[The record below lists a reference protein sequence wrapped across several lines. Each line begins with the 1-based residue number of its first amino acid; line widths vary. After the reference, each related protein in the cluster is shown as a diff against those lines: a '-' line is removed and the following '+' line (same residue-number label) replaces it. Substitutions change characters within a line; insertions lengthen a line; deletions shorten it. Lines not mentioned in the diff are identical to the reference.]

1 MLPYFYN
8 IIYRRVY
15 ILLTNDVFKQ
25 MEGRGEREK
34 KKTRELI
41 LFLFHLD
48 IDGIDKGV
56 DGGSRR
62 YIYIFFEIS

>member
-8 IIYRRVY
+8 IIYRRIY

-25 MEGRGEREK
+25 MEGERGRER
-34 KKTRELI
+34 KTRKLI

-48 IDGIDKGV
+48 IDGIDKDV
-56 DGGSRR
+56 DEGSRR
-62 YIYIFFEIS
+62 YKYIFFEIS

>member
-25 MEGRGEREK
+25 MEGGGGRESK
-34 KKTRELI
+34 KKQEIDFI
-41 LFLFHLD
+41 LVSL
-48 IDGIDKGV
+48 G
-56 DGGSRR
+56 
-62 YIYIFFEIS
+62 Y

>member
-25 MEGRGEREK
+25 MEGGGGEREK
-34 KKTRELI
+34 KNKRIDFI
-41 LFLFHLD
+41 LVSL
-48 IDGIDKGV
+48 G
-56 DGGSRR
+56 
-62 YIYIFFEIS
+62 Y